1 METMFTRTNHPNIYF
16 DDSQKSYVVLTA
28 FGNYVHFD
36 DIDSAM
42 NYRDTSRNLQD
53 NKPENYF
60 KEK

>member
-36 DIDSAM
+36 DIKSAM
-42 NYRDTSRNLQD
+42 SYRDTSRNLQD

>member
-1 METMFTRTNHPNIYF
+1 METMFTKTNHPNIYF

-36 DIDSAM
+36 DIKSAM
-42 NYRDTSRNLQD
+42 SYRDTSRNLQD